1 MPYASASDM
10 GGNGVQHVDV
20 AVVGAGFAGLY
31 LLHRLRRSGF
41 TAVALESA
49 DDVGGTWYWN
59 RYPGARCDIQTTDYS
74 YTFDPELERAWKWSE
89 KYATQ
94 PEILRYLG
102 FVADRYDLRR
112 DIRFG
117 TQVATAA
124 WDEAAHRWLLTTSN
138 GAPVSCRTYIMA
150 SGCLSA
156 PKPPEI
162 EGVDDFKGEVYFTGR
177 WPREEVKLAGK
188 RVAVIGTGS
197 SGIQAIP
204 MIAEQAA
211 HLTVFQ
217 RTPNFAFPAH
227 NGPQPV
233 DRVASLEKDR
243 NDYREQA
250 RWSLAGVPLPRA
262 TEFSWQLSEA
272 ERRERF
278 DKALAAGDLVVML
291 TQLWAD
297 QGGDLEGNALAA
309 ELIRERIRSIV
320 KDPETADALTPHD
333 HPFGS
338 KRPCLETNYYTTY
351 NRPNVTLVNLRQE
364 PIRSI
369 TASGI
374 KTDRRTFDVDVIVF
388 ATGFDAMTGAITA
401 VHPIAGRDG
410 KSLSDV
416 WANGP
421 QTYLGLT
428 VAGFP
433 NLFMIT
439 GPGSPSVLSNMV
451 VSIEQHAD
459 WVVDRL
465 IAMREAGFTA
475 IEATE
480 AAQAG
485 WARHMADCSALT
497 LHRLANTWY
506 TGANVPGKAQGVMPY
521 TGGVGPYRA
530 ICNEAVS
537 RGMLGFKLTGPN
549 PSTGS
554 GQAPST
560 GSGQAVAEQCNDG
573 EIVRLQPDVRLV
585 LNMLADMN
593 LPPLESFGAQG
604 ARDFVAQFNATRPAG
619 RPVGEIVDGTFPGAD
634 GPLPY
639 RLYRP
644 ATRGEGEGGPHPIVV
659 YFHGGGWVLGDAQ
672 SDDPF
677 CRDMCRRTGMIFVS
691 VGYRHAPEYRFP
703 AAAEDSYAAL
713 RWIAEHAAELGGRP
727 GPLLVAGWSAGGNIA
742 AVTCQLARDRG
753 GPPIAGQLLV
763 CPVTDCTF
771 DRPSY
776 NENATGYF
784 LTRSLMYWFWDLYC
798 SPADR
803 TDPRVSPL
811 RGKLAGLPPAFVATC
826 EFDPLRDEGIAYAEA
841 LAAAGVPVEQLQA
854 RGHFHSSFTM
864 VDVVLTGVDGRVKM
878 AEALRRFAGLTQK
891 TGGLQEAMPRAA
903 E

>member
-1 MPYASASDM
+1 MPDAAVAARSSEATR
-10 GGNGVQHVDV
+10 GGTAQQVDV

-31 LLHRLRRSGF
+31 ALHRLRKAGF
-41 TAVALESA
+41 SAVVLDEAE
-49 DDVGGTWYWN
+49 DVGGTWYWN
-59 RYPGARCDIQTTDYS
+59 RYPGARCDIQTVDYS
-74 YTFDPELERAWKWSE
+74 YTFDPELESAWQWSE

-112 DIRFG
+112 DIRFR
-117 TQVATAA
+117 TRVKTAA
-124 WDEAAHRWLLTTSN
+124 WDEAAQRWLLATDN
-138 GAPVSCRTYIMA
+138 GASVSCRHYAMA
-150 SGCLSA
+150 TGCLSA

-162 EGVDDFKGEVYFTGR
+162 DGVHDFKGEVYFTGR
-177 WPREEVKLAGK
+177 WPHREVNFAGK

-217 RTPNFAFPAH
+217 RTPNFALPAH
-227 NGPQPV
+227 NGPAPA
-233 DRVASLEKDR
+233 DRVALLEGNR
-243 NDYREQA
+243 AGYREQA
-250 RWSLAGVPLPRA
+250 RWSLAGVPWPQQTA
-262 TEFSWQLSEA
+262 VSWQLSDA

-278 DKALAAGDLVVML
+278 EKAWATGDLVCIL

-297 QGGDLEGNALAA
+297 QGTDVDGNTLVADLIHEK
-309 ELIRERIRSIV
+309 IRTIV
-320 KDPETADALTPHD
+320 TDPETAATLTPFD
-333 HPFGS
+333 HPFGA
-338 KRPCLETNYYTTY
+338 KRPCLDTNYYATY
-351 NRPNVTLVNLRQE
+351 NRSNVTLVNLRQE
-364 PIRSI
+364 PIKAI

-374 KTDRRTFDVDVIVF
+374 TTDSRTFDLDIIVF

-401 VHPIAGRDG
+401 VHPITGRG
-410 KSLSDV
+410 GQEISAV

-439 GPGSPSVLSNMV
+439 GPGSPSVLSNMI
-451 VSIEQHAD
+451 VSIEQHVD

-465 IAMREAGFTA
+465 MAMREGGFTA

-480 AAQAG
+480 TAQAG
-485 WARHMADCSALT
+485 WTRHLADCSMIT

-506 TGANVPGKAQGVMPY
+506 TGANVPGKPWGVMPY

-530 ICNEAVS
+530 ICNEVVS
-537 RGMLGFKLTGPN
+537 RGMLGFRL
-549 PSTGS
+549 S
-554 GQAPST
+554 APDVP
-560 GSGQAVAEQCNDG
+560 AQCNDG

-585 LNMLADMN
+585 LNMLADMK
-593 LPPLESFGAQG
+593 LPAIESLGAAG
-604 ARDFVAQFNATRPAG
+604 ARAFVSMFNAERPAG
-619 RPVGEIVDGTFPGAD
+619 RPVGEVVDGTLPGTD

-644 ATRGEGEGGPHPIVV
+644 ATQGPHPIVV

-677 CRDMCRRTGMIFVS
+677 CRDMCRRSGMIFVS
-691 VGYRHAPEYRFP
+691 VGYRHAPEHRFP
-703 AAAEDSYAAL
+703 TAAEDGYAAT
-713 RWIAEHAAELGGRP
+713 RWIATHAAELGGTP
-727 GPLLVAGWSAGGNIA
+727 GPVLVAGWSAGGNIA

-753 GPPIAGQLLV
+753 GPPIGGQLLL
-763 CPVTDCTF
+763 CPVTDSTY

-776 NENATGYF
+776 SENAEGYF
-784 LTRSLMYWFWDLYC
+784 LTRALMYWFWDIYC

-803 TDPRVSPL
+803 TDPRVAPL
-811 RGKLAGLPPAFVATC
+811 RGKLAGLPPAFVVTC
-826 EFDPLRDEGIAYAEA
+826 EFDPLRDEGVAYAEA
-841 LAAAGVPVEQLQA
+841 LRAAGVPVEQLKA
-854 RGHFHSSFTM
+854 RGHFHASFTM
-864 VDVVLTGVDGRVKM
+864 VDVVVTGVGGRARM
-878 AEALRRFAGLTQK
+878 ADALRRFAGLPQD
-891 TGGLQEAMPRAA
+891 TGQLRPDRNASPPEAIAAA

>member
-1 MPYASASDM
+1 MPDAMVAARVSEAAS
-10 GGNGVQHVDV
+10 GTTQQVDV

-31 LLHRLRRSGF
+31 LLHRLRKAGF
-41 TAVALESA
+41 TTAVLEEA

-59 RYPGARCDIQTTDYS
+59 RYPGARCDIQTIDYS
-74 YTFDPELERAWKWSE
+74 YTFDPELENAWKWSE

-102 FVADRYDLRR
+102 FVTERYDLRR
-112 DIRFG
+112 EIRFC
-117 TQVATAA
+117 TKVAAATWDQVS
-124 WDEAAHRWLLTTSN
+124 ERWQLTTDN
-138 GAPVSCRTYIMA
+138 GAAVSCRYYIMA
-150 SGCLSA
+150 TGCLSA

-162 EGVDDFKGEVYFTGR
+162 DGVKDFKGEVYFTGR
-177 WPREEVKLAGK
+177 WPHEEIKLAGK

-197 SGIQAIP
+197 SGIQSIP
-204 MIAEQAA
+204 LIAEQAA
-211 HLTVFQ
+211 QLTVFQ
-217 RTPNFAFPAH
+217 RTPNFALPAH
-227 NGPQPV
+227 NGAAPA
-233 DRVASLEKDR
+233 DRVAMLEGDR
-243 NDYREQA
+243 AGYREQA
-250 RWSLAGVPLPRA
+250 RWSLAGVPWPQQMA
-262 TEFSWQLSEA
+262 VSWQLSDA

-278 DKALAAGDLVVML
+278 ETAWAAGDLVYIL
-291 TQLWAD
+291 TQLWGDQAVDVDGNTLLAD
-297 QGGDLEGNALAA
+297 
-309 ELIRERIRSIV
+309 LIREKIREIV
-320 KDPETADALTPHD
+320 KDPETAAALTPHD
-333 HPFGS
+333 HPFGA
-338 KRPCLETNYYTTY
+338 KRPCLDTNYYATY
-351 NRPNVTLVNLRQE
+351 NRPNVTLVNLQQE
-364 PIRSI
+364 PITGI

-374 KTDRRTFDVDVIVF
+374 KTGKRSLDVDVIVF
-388 ATGFDAMTGAITA
+388 ATGFDAMTGAIMA
-401 VHPIAGRDG
+401 VHPITGRDG

-480 AAQAG
+480 TAQAG

-530 ICNEAVS
+530 ICNEVVS

-549 PSTGS
+549 G
-554 GQAPST
+554 
-560 GSGQAVAEQCNDG
+560 AEQCNDG

-619 RPVGEIVDGTFPGAD
+619 PPVGEIIDGTLPGANLAGSD

-644 ATRGEGEGGPHPIVV
+644 ATPGPHPIVV
-659 YFHGGGWVLGDAQ
+659 YFHGGGWVLGDEQ

-677 CRDMCRRTGMIFVS
+677 CRDMCRRTDMIFVS
-691 VGYRHAPEYRFP
+691 VGYRHAPEHRFP
-703 AAAEDSYAAL
+703 AAAEDGYAAT
-713 RWIAEHAAELGGRP
+713 RWIAEHASELGGKP

-753 GPPIAGQLLV
+753 GPRIAGQLLV

-776 NENATGYF
+776 TDNATGYF
-784 LTRSLMYWFWDLYC
+784 LTRGLMYWFWDIYC

-811 RGKLAGLPPAFVATC
+811 RGKLQGLPPALVVTC
-826 EFDPLRDEGIAYAEA
+826 EFDPLRDEGVAYAEA
-841 LAAAGVPVEQLQA
+841 LAAAGVPVERLNA
-854 RGHFHSSFTM
+854 RCRFHVAVAM
-864 VDVVLTGVDGRVKM
+864 VDVVITGVSGRVQM
-878 AEALRRFAGLTQK
+878 AETLRRFAGLPLERRQADEGIRPSRT
-891 TGGLQEAMPRAA
+891 
-903 E
+903 

>member
-1 MPYASASDM
+1 MANAA
-10 GGNGVQHVDV
+10 GTKNVQQVDV

-31 LLHRLRRSGF
+31 LLHRLRQAGF
-41 TAVALESA
+41 SAVVLEAA

-59 RYPGARCDIQTTDYS
+59 RYPGARCDIETPDYS
-74 YTFDPELERAWKWSE
+74 YTFDPELETAWKWSE

-117 TQVATAA
+117 TPVTEAR
-124 WDEAAHRWLLTTSN
+124 WDEDARRWHLATGN
-138 GAPVSCRTYIMA
+138 GAPVSCRYYIMA
-150 SGCLSA
+150 SGCLSS

-162 EGVDDFKGEVYFTGR
+162 DGVDDFKGEVYFTGR
-177 WPREEVKLAGK
+177 WPHEEVKLAGK

-204 MIAEQAA
+204 LIATEAA
-211 HLTVFQ
+211 QLTVFQ
-217 RTPNFAFPAH
+217 RTPNFALPAH
-227 NGPQPV
+227 NGPAPAE
-233 DRVASLEKDR
+233 RVAALERDR
-243 NDYREQA
+243 AAYREQA
-250 RWSLAGVPLPRA
+250 RWSMTGVPLPPA
-262 TEFSWQLSEA
+262 TAFSWQLNDA

-278 DKALAAGDLVVML
+278 EKAWAAGDLVVIL

-297 QGGDLEGNALAA
+297 QGVDADGNALVAD
-309 ELIRERIRSIV
+309 LVRERIRAAV
-320 KDPETADALTPHD
+320 KDPETAAALSPHD
-333 HPFGS
+333 HPFGA
-338 KRPCLETNYYTTY
+338 KRPCLDTGYYTTY

-364 PIRSI
+364 PITSI
-369 TASGI
+369 TATGI
-374 KTDRRTFDVDVIVF
+374 ATDKRRFDVDVIVF
-388 ATGFDAMTGAITA
+388 ATGFDAMTGAIMA
-401 VHPIAGRDG
+401 VHPIAGRNG
-410 KSLSDV
+410 QSLSDV
-416 WANGP
+416 WAHGP

-451 VSIEQHAD
+451 VSIEQHID

-465 IAMREAGFTA
+465 TEMRSAGFTT
-475 IEATE
+475 IEATD

-485 WARHMADCSALT
+485 WSRHLADCSTIT

-521 TGGVGPYRA
+521 TGGVGPYRS
-530 ICNEAVS
+530 ICNEVAS
-537 RGMLGFKLTGPN
+537 RGLLGFRLSGP
-549 PSTGS
+549 G
-554 GQAPST
+554 
-560 GSGQAVAEQCNDG
+560 VAEQCNDG
-573 EIVRLQPDVRLV
+573 EIVRLQPDVRIV
-585 LNMLADMN
+585 LNTLAGLN

-604 ARDFVAQFNATRPAG
+604 ARGFLAQFNATRPPG
-619 RPVGEIVDGTFPGAD
+619 RLVGEVVDGSLPGTD

-639 RLYRP
+639 RLFRP
-644 ATRGEGEGGPHPIVV
+644 ATPGPHPIVV
-659 YFHGGGWVLGDAQ
+659 YFHGGGWVLGDEQ
-672 SDDPF
+672 SDEPF

-691 VGYRHAPEYRFP
+691 VGYRHAPEQRFP
-703 AAAEDSYAAL
+703 AAAEDAYAAL
-713 RWIAEHAAELGGRP
+713 RWVAERAADLGGRP
-727 GPLLVAGWSAGGNIA
+727 GAVCVAGWSAGGNLA
-742 AVTCQLARDRG
+742 AVASQLARDRG
-753 GPPIAGQLLV
+753 GPKVAGQLLV

-776 NENATGYF
+776 VENADGYF

-803 TDPRVSPL
+803 TDPRASPL
-811 RGKLAGLPPAFVATC
+811 RGKLAGLPPAFVVTC

-841 LAAAGVPVEQLQA
+841 MAAAGVPVEQLQA

-864 VDVVLTGVDGRVKM
+864 VDVVVTGVGGRVQM
-878 AEALRRFAGLTQK
+878 AKALRRFAGLPEETAAQP
-891 TGGLQEAMPRAA
+891 GGQPIPRPVQAA
-903 E
+903 AGAAD